1 MAATHTVRVPQM
13 ARTSSTTAAAVE
25 TTTVATAD
33 RYLWLQVG
41 IASALGA
48 TAAMLGTWAIVATQ
62 TLQMHF

>member
-1 MAATHTVRVPQM
+1 MAAIHTVRVPQ
-13 ARTSSTTAAAVE
+13 ATRTSATTAVGE
-25 TTTVATAD
+25 TTGVATAD

-48 TAAMLGTWAIVATQ
+48 SAAMLATWAIVATQ

>member
-13 ARTSSTTAAAVE
+13 ARTSSTTADVE

-48 TAAMLGTWAIVATQ
+48 SAAMLATWAIVASQ
-62 TLQMHF
+62 TLQTHF

>member
-1 MAATHTVRVPQM
+1 MAATHTVRIPQ
-13 ARTSSTTAAAVE
+13 ATRTSTITTVGEA
-25 TTTVATAD
+25 TTVAAAD

-48 TAAMLGTWAIVATQ
+48 SAAMLATWAIVATQ

>member
-1 MAATHTVRVPQM
+1 MAATHTVRIPQR
-13 ARTSSTTAAAVE
+13 AGASSTTAAAVE
-25 TTTVATAD
+25 TTGVATAD

-48 TAAMLGTWAIVATQ
+48 TAALLGTWAIVATQ